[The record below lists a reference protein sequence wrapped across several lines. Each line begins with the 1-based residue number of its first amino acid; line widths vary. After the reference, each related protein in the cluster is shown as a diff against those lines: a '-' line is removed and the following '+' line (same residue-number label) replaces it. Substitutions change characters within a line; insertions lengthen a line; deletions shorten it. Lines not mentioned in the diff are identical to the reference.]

1 MRKFFV
7 IILLVAMI
15 PFGVSLLK
23 SVLIKDD
30 VIEPRVDT
38 ECNKY
43 SKDSLNKEI
52 VNKDSV
58 IDKLNKRIQYD
69 TETIKALDDSNTIK
83 LFYELV
89 EG

>member
-23 SVLIKDD
+23 SVLIKDE

-38 ECNKY
+38 EYNKY
-43 SKDSLNKEI
+43 NKDSLNKEI